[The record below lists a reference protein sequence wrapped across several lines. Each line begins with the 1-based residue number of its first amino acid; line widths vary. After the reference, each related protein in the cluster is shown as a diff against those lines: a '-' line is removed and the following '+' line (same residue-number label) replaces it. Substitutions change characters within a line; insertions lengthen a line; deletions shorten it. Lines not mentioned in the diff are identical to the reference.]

1 MNWER
6 LLPSPN
12 NRTDKQG
19 VRLSLCRRL
28 WKTGL
33 GVAELFTHN
42 RQSEACKS
50 LYLPCHVFLLL
61 CCAWASEQPADC
73 FLIGFPACL
82 SAYLPGTVI
91 TSTCPE
97 IAAYTFWGGGV
108 FALRK
113 CHAWKKK
120 NPTSKTLTANAGNE
134 KDEGWLSSTFAGLN
148 MCQSIYCSS

>member
-12 NRTDKQG
+12 NRTDKQE

-97 IAAYTFWGGGV
+97 IAAYTFLGGGGGV
-108 FALRK
+108 CFKKVSRLGG
-113 CHAWKKK
+113 KKK
-120 NPTSKTLTANAGNE
+120 TTSKTLTANAGNE
-134 KDEGWLSSTFAGLN
+134 KDEGWLSGTFAGLN
-148 MCQSIYCSS
+148 MSIHIL